1 MPSRRW
7 ILKSLFK
14 HEIGTLAAKA
24 GHEFGTSGLHVQRF
38 NAQLCCLLPYKSDT
52 LWANTK

>member
-1 MPSRRW
+1 MSSRRW

-14 HEIGTLAAKA
+14 HEIGTLAARA

-38 NAQLCCLLPYKSDT
+38 NRSAVLPPP
-52 LWANTK
+52 L